1 MFLNKK
7 VRRPYLLKG
16 HNKAMTYRNLRNEF
30 NTLSLLF
37 HAILLSGNTIVKFSL
52 KHYRQKEKST
62 IFAKPTN
69 NYY

>member
-1 MFLNKK
+1 
-7 VRRPYLLKG
+7 
-16 HNKAMTYRNLRNEF
+16 MTYRNLRNEF

-52 KHYRQKEKST
+52 KHYRQKKKST